1 MRSAIIELEPLSA
14 DVSMGL
20 LLYGAQAIR
29 VAFPSRV
36 RHGPRWVTARH
47 DHPANKMCALIDPA
61 CCRLEV
67 ALPGLVLCHRLARQI
82 HSGHE
87 VRLVSCRPTN
97 NSSSSDGTGHHHRLQ
112 DRIQEYK
119 DSTTVPVNVSTRSY
133 YAQICV
139 HHSQA
144 DLTERVLVMMF
155 ARLTRSQI
163 PARLTHATN

>member
-36 RHGPRWVTARH
+36 WHRPRWVTARH

-97 NSSSSDGTGHHHRLQ
+97 NSSSNGTGRGWKTASEGYNGLNN
-112 DRIQEYK
+112 DVCK
-119 DSTTVPVNVSTRSY
+119 CK
-133 YAQICV
+133 YATLLY
-139 HHSQA
+139 
-144 DLTERVLVMMF
+144 D
-155 ARLTRSQI
+155 
-163 PARLTHATN
+163 